1 MFSSARKI
9 FISSNDNAYTLHLI
23 RQDCQLPPGTHVGG
37 YCRDSVGEEEILSV
51 LCVNKMGCRTAD
63 E

>member
-23 RQDCQLPPGTHVGG
+23 RQDCPLPPGTHVGG
-37 YCRDSVGEEEILSV
+37 HYRTSGSEEEILSV
-51 LCVNKMGCRTAD
+51 LCINKMGCRTAD